1 MIKNPTLT
9 KNMKYVKFD
18 QIPPLKGPA
27 SKGLI
32 KVSKKVKQIQEN
44 KNGRNR

>member
-1 MIKNPTLT
+1 MIKNPTLI